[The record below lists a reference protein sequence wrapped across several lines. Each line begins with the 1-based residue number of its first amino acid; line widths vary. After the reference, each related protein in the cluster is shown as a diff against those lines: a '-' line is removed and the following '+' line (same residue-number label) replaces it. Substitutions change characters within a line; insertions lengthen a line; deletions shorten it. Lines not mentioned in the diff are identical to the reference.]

1 MAAQFVRTGG
11 MMGQF
16 LRILEPIAE
25 APELREER
33 CAPRLSTLEGKTVL
47 LLDNTKPNAL
57 QLLTK
62 VGELLKTECGVREVV
77 THSKKPT
84 FSRAATMQE
93 LGENLGKAHFAVTA
107 LGD

>member
-1 MAAQFVRTGG
+1 
-11 MMGQF
+11 MGES

-25 APELREER
+25 APELREEVY
-33 CAPRLSTLEGKTVL
+33 APRLSSLQGKTVL

-62 VGELLKTECGVREVV
+62 VSELLKSECGVREVI

-84 FSRAATMQE
+84 FSRAATLQE
-93 LGENLGKAHFAVTA
+93 FGENLGKAHFAVTA

>member
-1 MAAQFVRTGG
+1 MEG
-11 MMGQF
+11 F
-16 LRILEPIAE
+16 LRILEPVAE
-25 APELREER
+25 APDLKEER
-33 CAPRLSTLEGKTVL
+33 YAARLRTLEGKTVL

-62 VGELLKTECGVREVV
+62 VGELLKSECRVGSVI

-84 FSRAATMQE
+84 FSRAATLEE
-93 LGENLGKAHFAVTA
+93 LGVNLGKAHFAVTA